1 MQYQVNFG
9 TVSGE
14 ISHQARSSSAP
25 FRIAVLGDFSA
36 RANRGELETGADL
49 AGRKPLKVDI
59 DNLDDMIERLGI
71 EFVLPV
77 GEEGASVEVALT
89 CIDDFHPDELYDN
102 LDIFSELSGL
112 RQRLNNT
119 STFDSAA
126 QELLSWGAEG
136 GKKIKKNRAA
146 ARGAVVPAN
155 GKLSDF
161 AELVGRPTSATR
173 EESSIDELL
182 KQIVGPYVVPE
193 QDPRQDAMV
202 ATVDEAL
209 SVAMRAILHHPDFQT
224 LEALWRSVDFLVR
237 RLETSSHLQIVLYDI
252 TAEEVAADL
261 SSADALE
268 DTGLF
273 KLLVEQPP
281 LDAHQG
287 PLSVVIANYTFEMT
301 PPHADLL
308 GRIAKIAAEGQWP
321 FIAAL
326 GADCLDLKF
335 DDLHPLIKDS
345 WGPLKELPEATYLG
359 LAVPRFMLRMPYGK
373 KTDPIDPFEFEEFTP
388 QTGLK
393 SMLWGNAAIV
403 AGLLLGEGFSQ
414 QGQAI
419 DLGSI
424 MTVGDMPFHF
434 YTDADGDQT
443 ALPCTERLVPIR
455 KAEQLTAQR
464 LMPMLSIQGRPE
476 IRLGSFQAVGG
487 GLLAG
492 RWAGSAAVAAAKKQ
506 AEQEAKRK
514 AEEEAAAE
522 KKAEE
527 AAAAEAEA
535 ADDDDDDDLGGLGDD
550 DGDTDTDLS
559 LDDDD
564 DSGGDD
570 DDDLD
575 SLLADVDDDEEV
587 GGGDGDDDDDL
598 DALLA
603 GFDDDEEDDGDDDDE
618 MDSELADLLKD
629 L

>member
-77 GEEGASVEVALT
+77 GEAGASVEVALT

-161 AELVGRPTSATR
+161 AELVGRPTSAAR

-559 LDDDD
+559 VDDDG

-570 DDDLD
+570 DDD
-575 SLLADVDDDEEV
+575 
-587 GGGDGDDDDDL
+587 DDL
-598 DALLA
+598 EALLA
-603 GFDDDEEDDGDDDDE
+603 GFDDDEEVGGDDDDE

>member
-14 ISHQARSSSAP
+14 IAHEARSSSAP

-49 AGRKPLKVDI
+49 AGRKPLKVDV

-71 EFVLPV
+71 ELVLPV

-112 RQRLNNT
+112 RQRLNNS
-119 STFDSAA
+119 STFDGAA
-126 QELLSWGAEG
+126 QELMSWGAEG
-136 GKKIKKNRAA
+136 GKKKKKKRAK
-146 ARGAVVPAN
+146 ARGAVVPVN

-161 AELVGRPTSATR
+161 AELVGRPTSGAG

-182 KQIVGPYVVPE
+182 KQIVGPHIVPE
-193 QDPRQDAMV
+193 KDPRQDAMV
-202 ATVDEAL
+202 ATLDEVLSMAL
-209 SVAMRAILHHPDFQT
+209 RAVLHHPDFQT
-224 LEALWRSVDFLVR
+224 LEALWRSIDFLVR

-261 SSADALE
+261 SSEEDLE

-287 PLSVVIANYTFEMT
+287 ALSAVIANYTFEMT

-308 GRIAKIAAEGQWP
+308 GRIAKIAAQGQWP

-335 DDLHPLIKDS
+335 DDLHPLVKDS
-345 WGPLKELPEATYLG
+345 WDPLKELPEAAYLG
-359 LAVPRFMLRMPYGK
+359 LTVPRFMLRMPYGK
-373 KTDPIDPFEFEEFTP
+373 KTDPIDPFDFEEFTP
-388 QTGLK
+388 QTGLR
-393 SMLWGNAAIV
+393 SMLWGNSAIIV
-403 AGLLLGEGFSQ
+403 GLLLGEGFSK

-419 DLGSI
+419 ELGSI
-424 MTVGDMPFHF
+424 MTVGDIPFHY

-443 ALPCTERLVPIR
+443 ALPCTERLIPVS
-455 KAEQLTAQR
+455 KAEKIMAQR

-492 RWAGSAAVAAAKKQ
+492 CWTAPASAAKEKTRT
-506 AEQEAKRK
+506 EPEAVTT
-514 AEEEAAAE
+514 EEA
-522 KKAEE
+522 
-527 AAAAEAEA
+527 A
-535 ADDDDDDDLGGLGDD
+535 ADDDDEM
-550 DGDTDTDLS
+550 DLS
-559 LDDDD
+559 LDDSD
-564 DSGGDD
+564 DSGQDALLSGDD
-570 DDDLD
+570 DVSD
-575 SLLADVDDDEEV
+575 SDS
-587 GGGDGDDDDDL
+587 DL

-603 GFDDDEEDDGDDDDE
+603 GLDTGEEVGDDDDE
-618 MDSELADLLKD
+618 MDPELANLLKD

>member
-14 ISHQARSSSAP
+14 ISHKVRSSSAP

-49 AGRKPLKVDI
+49 AGRKPLKVDV
-59 DNLDDMIERLGI
+59 DNLDDMIERMGI
-71 EFVLPV
+71 ELVLPI

-102 LDIFSELSGL
+102 LEIFGELSGL
-112 RQRLNNT
+112 RERLNNT

-126 QELLSWGAEG
+126 QELMSWGAES
-136 GKKIKKNRAA
+136 GKKKKKKRAK
-146 ARGAVVPAN
+146 ARGAVVPVN

-161 AELVGRPTSATR
+161 ADLVGRPTSAAG

-182 KQIVGPYVVPE
+182 KQIVGPYIVPE
-193 QDPRQDAMV
+193 KDPRQDAMV

-209 SVAMRAILHHPDFQT
+209 SIAMRAVLHHPDFQT
-224 LEALWRSVDFLVR
+224 LEALWRSIDFLVR
-237 RLETSSHLQIVLYDI
+237 RLETSSHLQIVLYDV

-261 SSADALE
+261 SSEDALE

-287 PLSVVIANYTFEMT
+287 ALSVVVANYTFEMT

-308 GRIAKIAAEGQWP
+308 GRIAKIAAQGQWP
-321 FIAAL
+321 FISAL

-345 WGPLKELPEATYLG
+345 WGPLKELPEAAYLG

-492 RWAGSAAVAAAKKQ
+492 RWAGAAAAATAKK
-506 AEQEAKRK
+506 K
-514 AEEEAAAE
+514 AEEEAAA
-522 KKAEE
+522 AEAAE
-527 AAAAEAEA
+527 AAAKAKA
-535 ADDDDDDDLGGLGDD
+535 ADDDDDDDFGGLGDDDDLGGLGDD
-550 DGDTDTDLS
+550 DDTDLS
-559 LDDDD
+559 LDDDG
-564 DSGGDD
+564 DSGG
-570 DDDLD
+570 
-575 SLLADVDDDEEV
+575 
-587 GGGDGDDDDDL
+587 DDDL

-603 GFDDDEEDDGDDDDE
+603 GFDDDDEEGGGDDDDE

>member
-9 TVSGE
+9 TLSGDV
-14 ISHQARSSSAP
+14 SHQARASSAP

-36 RANRGELETGADL
+36 RANKGELETGDEL
-49 AGRKPLKVDI
+49 AGRKPLKVDV
-59 DNLDDMIERLGI
+59 DNLDDIIERMGI
-71 EFVLPV
+71 ELVLPI

-102 LDIFSELSGL
+102 LEVFSGLSGL

-126 QELLSWGAEG
+126 QELMSWGAEG
-136 GKKIKKNRAA
+136 GKKKKKKRAK
-146 ARGAVVPAN
+146 ARGAVVPVN

-161 AELVGRPTSATR
+161 ADLVGRPTSAVR

-182 KQIVGPYVVPE
+182 KQIVGPYIVPE
-193 QDPRQDAMV
+193 KDPRQDAMV

-209 SVAMRAILHHPDFQT
+209 SIAMRAVLHHPDFQT

-237 RLETSSHLQIVLYDI
+237 RLETSSHLQLVLYDV
-252 TAEEVAADL
+252 TAEEIAADL
-261 SSADALE
+261 SSEDALE

-287 PLSVVIANYTFEMT
+287 AISAVIANYTFEMT

-308 GRIAKIAAEGQWP
+308 GRIAKIAAQGQWP
-321 FIAAL
+321 FITAL

-335 DDLHPLIKDS
+335 DDLHPLIKES
-345 WGPLKELPEATYLG
+345 WGPLKELAEAAYLG
-359 LAVPRFMLRMPYGK
+359 LTVPRFMLRLPYGK
-373 KTDPIDPFEFEEFTP
+373 KTDPVDPFDFEEFTP

-393 SMLWGNAAIV
+393 SMLWGNAAII
-403 AGLLLGEGFSQ
+403 AGLLLGEGYSRK
-414 QGQAI
+414 GQAI
-419 DLGSI
+419 DLGSV
-424 MTVGDMPFHF
+424 MTVGDIPFHY

-443 ALPCTERLVPIR
+443 ALPCTERLITLR
-455 KAEQLTAQR
+455 KAEQINAQR

-492 RWAGSAAVAAAKKQ
+492 CWTAPAAAAKDKKKADAEAAAKAAEAAAKK
-506 AEQEAKRK
+506 K
-514 AEEEAAAE
+514 
-522 KKAEE
+522 
-527 AAAAEAEA
+527 A
-535 ADDDDDDDLGGLGDD
+535 ADDDDDDIGGLGDD
-550 DGDTDTDLS
+550 DDMDLS
-559 LDDDD
+559 LGDSD
-564 DSGGDD
+564 DSDLDDLLGGDD
-570 DDDLD
+570 DD
-575 SLLADVDDDEEV
+575 S
-587 GGGDGDDDDDL
+587 DDDL

-603 GFDDDEEDDGDDDDE
+603 DFDTEEKVGGDDDE